1 MSLMIVDKKW
11 NNLLEELECESLASL
26 HVITV
31 KILRI
36 GREIYLI
43 LCDSDLDDHRNFG
56 NIMNG

>member
-11 NNLLEELECESLASL
+11 DKLLEELECESLASL
-26 HVITV
+26 HGIKV

-36 GREIYLI
+36 GREIYLF

>member
-1 MSLMIVDKKW
+1 MSLMTVEKKW

-26 HVITV
+26 HLI
-31 KILRI
+31 KSEIFSI
-36 GREIYLI
+36 GREIYLF

>member
-11 NNLLEELECESLASL
+11 NKLLEELECESLASL
-26 HVITV
+26 HGIKV

-36 GREIYLI
+36 GREIYLF